1 MSNKPTKQ
9 PPIAYLEVLNGTLV
23 GTRFPLGAETIIGR
37 DDDDVPLK
45 EGGIDLA
52 DTRVSR
58 EHARIFTQRGRYY
71 LEDCQS
77 TNGTFLNTF
86 RLQPG
91 APCVLREGSNVQVGS
106 VHMRFRPAQL
116 NQSDSQPIKNSGN
129 SSSPWASEV
138 GLNEEVFDLSLT
150 ANPNAGT
157 SQANISMMF
166 CSEEL
171 TNPEISVVLDAP
183 AVVDALRDA
192 INEGEADTESD
203 DLRRLRAMAQV
214 SIGLGGEH
222 EREPL
227 FAKIMDFIF
236 EIFPTAE
243 RAFVVLRDK
252 ESQEFKP
259 AAASTRE
266 PSEEGEML
274 ALSEAIV
281 DEVVS
286 QRRSILSN
294 DAAEDHRFQ
303 GHKSILD
310 SGIRSMMCAPLFV
323 DDEVM
328 GLIQIDTHSL
338 THSFDEADLQI
349 LTGIGAQVAIAL
361 KNFVLY
367 EDIGHLFEGFVT
379 ASVHAIEARDPTTAG
394 HSFRVAEYSQ
404 RLATVVDQSGHKM
417 LRDVAFSRDQ
427 MRELRYAALLHDFG
441 KVGVR
446 EHVLIKARKLYHSQ
460 MELLEARF
468 RYAHASLERQA
479 YRELV
484 ERHSE
489 LSPAEFK
496 VQRALMEK
504 RLAAEIRQLQRFMVM
519 IQDANEPL
527 VLEEEMLGEVVS
539 ADLSAVADFVFP
551 GNDGDH
557 VQLLTAPELD
567 ALTLAQGSLTPD
579 ERLEIQSH
587 VSHTFA
593 FLNHIPWTGSL
604 SAVADIAHAHHEKM
618 DGSGYPHGLMG
629 DDIPIQSRIMTVAD
643 IFDALTAGD
652 RPYKRSLGVDKALD
666 ILQHEART
674 GKVDPV
680 LVDVFINSRAY
691 RLQGE

>member
-1 MSNKPTKQ
+1 MNNEPSQQSAT
-9 PPIAYLEVLNGTLV
+9 AFLEVLNGPLV

-37 DDDDVPLK
+37 DDEDVPIQ

-58 EHARIFTQRGRYY
+58 KHARIYIQRGRYY

-86 RLQPG
+86 RLQPD
-91 APCVLREGSNVQVGS
+91 APCVLREGSNVQVGG
-106 VHMRFRPAQL
+106 VHMRFRPML
-116 NQSDSQPIKNSGN
+116 NSAEASSDDNAAP
-129 SSSPWASEV
+129 PWASEI

-150 ANPNAGT
+150 ANPDASA
-157 SQANISMMF
+157 SQADISMLF
-166 CSEEL
+166 CPVDFPE
-171 TNPEISVVLDAP
+171 PEISVVLDAP
-183 AVVDALRDA
+183 AVVDALREA
-192 INEGEADTESD
+192 ITDGEKASESD

-222 EREPL
+222 DRESL

-236 EIFPTAE
+236 VIFPTAE

-266 PSEEGEML
+266 PSEEGEVL

-286 QRRSILSN
+286 QRRSILSS
-294 DAAEDHRFQ
+294 DAADDHRFDDQ
-303 GHKSILD
+303 QSIKRL
-310 SGIRSMMCAPLFV
+310 GIRSMMCAPLLV
-323 DDEVM
+323 DKEVM
-328 GLIQIDTHSL
+328 GLIQIDTYRE
-338 THSFDEADLQI
+338 THSFCEEDLQI

-367 EDIGHLFEGFVT
+367 EDIGHLFESFVT

-404 RLATVVDQSGHKM
+404 RLATVVDQSGQKI
-417 LRDVAFSRDQ
+417 LRDINFSRDQ

-446 EHVLIKARKLYHSQ
+446 EHVLIKARKLYHSE
-460 MELLEARF
+460 MEVLKERF

-479 YRELV
+479 YRELIDQ
-484 ERHSE
+484 HGE
-489 LSPAEFK
+489 LSPEEFTLR
-496 VQRALMEK
+496 RASMDK
-504 RLAAEIRQLQRFMVM
+504 RLSREVAQLQQFMAM
-519 IQDANEPL
+519 IQHANEPS
-527 VLEEEMLGEVVS
+527 VLEDEVTD
-539 ADLSAVADFVFP
+539 DLRAVADFIFP
-551 GNDGDH
+551 GNEGEH
-557 VQLLTAPELD
+557 VQLLTAPELN
-567 ALTLAQGSLTPD
+567 ALTLARGSLTPE

-593 FLNHIPWTGSL
+593 FLSHIPWTASL
-604 SAVADIAHAHHEKM
+604 SAVADIAHAHHEKL
-618 DGSGYPHGLMG
+618 DGTGYPLGLAG
-629 DDIPIQSRIMTVAD
+629 DEIPVQARIMAVAD

-652 RPYKRSLGVDKALD
+652 RPYKCSLGVDQALD
-666 ILQHEART
+666 ILHHEART
-674 GKVDPV
+674 GKVDPI
-680 LVDVFINSRAY
+680 LVDVFIDSQAY
-691 RLQGE
+691 QLFSQ

>member
-1 MSNKPTKQ
+1 MSDEQSQQ
-9 PPIAYLEVLNGTLV
+9 PAVAYLEILNGSLV

-37 DDDDVPLK
+37 DDEDVPMQ

-58 EHARIFTQRGRYY
+58 RHARIYIQRGRYY
-71 LEDCQS
+71 LEDCNS

-91 APCVLREGSNVQVGS
+91 APCVLREGSNVQVGG
-106 VHMRFRPAQL
+106 VHMRFRPTL
-116 NQSDSQPIKNSGN
+116 NSAETSGDSNAAA
-129 SSSPWASEV
+129 PWASEI
-138 GLNEEVFDLSLT
+138 GLNEEIFDLSLT
-150 ANPNAGT
+150 ANPDASA
-157 SQANISMMF
+157 SQADISMLF
-166 CSEEL
+166 CPVDFPE
-171 TNPEISVVLDAP
+171 PEISVVLDAP
-183 AVVDALRDA
+183 AVVDALREA
-192 INEGEADTESD
+192 ITDGEKASESD

-222 EREPL
+222 DRESL

-236 EIFPTAE
+236 VIFPTAE

-266 PSEEGEML
+266 PSREGEVL

-286 QRRSILSN
+286 QQRSILSN
-294 DAAEDHRFQ
+294 DAADDHRFDDHQ
-303 GHKSILD
+303 SIQRL
-310 SGIRSMMCAPLFV
+310 GIRSMMCAPLLV
-323 DDEVM
+323 DNEVM
-328 GLIQIDTHSL
+328 GLIQIDTHRE
-338 THSFDEADLQI
+338 THSFCEEDLQI

-367 EDIGHLFEGFVT
+367 EDIGHLFESFVT

-404 RLATVVDQSGHKM
+404 HLATVVDQSGQKI
-417 LRDVAFSRDQ
+417 LRDINFSRDQ

-446 EHVLIKARKLYHSQ
+446 EHVLIKARKLYHSE
-460 MELLEARF
+460 MDVLEERF
-468 RYAHASLERQA
+468 RYAYASLERQA
-479 YRELV
+479 YRELIDQ
-484 ERHSE
+484 HGE
-489 LSPAEFK
+489 LSPEEFK
-496 VQRALMEK
+496 LRRAAMDKHLSRE
-504 RLAAEIRQLQRFMVM
+504 AAQLQRFMAM
-519 IQDANEPL
+519 IQHANEPS
-527 VLEEEMLGEVVS
+527 VLDGEVTD
-539 ADLSAVADFVFP
+539 DLRAVADFIFP
-551 GNDGDH
+551 GNDGEH

-567 ALTLAQGSLTPD
+567 ALTLARGSLTPE

-593 FLNHIPWTGSL
+593 FLSHIPWTASL
-604 SAVADIAHAHHEKM
+604 SAVADIAHAHHEKL
-618 DGSGYPHGLMG
+618 DGTGYPQGLVG
-629 DDIPIQSRIMTVAD
+629 DEIPVQSRIMAVAD

-652 RPYKRSLGVDKALD
+652 RPYKCSLGVDQALD
-666 ILQHEART
+666 ILHHEAST
-674 GKVDPV
+674 GKIDPI
-680 LVDVFINSRAY
+680 LVDVFIDS
-691 RLQGE
+691 QGYQLFSQ

>member
-1 MSNKPTKQ
+1 MNNEPSQQSAT
-9 PPIAYLEVLNGTLV
+9 AFLEVLNGPLV

-37 DDDDVPLK
+37 DDEDVPIQ

-58 EHARIFTQRGRYY
+58 KHARIYIQRGRYY

-86 RLQPG
+86 RLQPD
-91 APCVLREGSNVQVGS
+91 APCVLREGSNIQVGG
-106 VHMRFRPAQL
+106 VHMRFRPML
-116 NQSDSQPIKNSGN
+116 NSAEASSDNN
-129 SSSPWASEV
+129 AATPWASEI

-150 ANPNAGT
+150 ANPDASA
-157 SQANISMMF
+157 SQADISMLF
-166 CSEEL
+166 CPVDFPK
-171 TNPEISVVLDAP
+171 PEISVVLDAP
-183 AVVDALRDA
+183 AVVDALREA
-192 INEGEADTESD
+192 ITDGEKASESD

-222 EREPL
+222 DRESL

-236 EIFPTAE
+236 VIFPTAE

-266 PSEEGEML
+266 PSEEGEVL

-281 DEVVS
+281 EEVVS
-286 QRRSILSN
+286 QRRSILSS
-294 DAAEDHRFQ
+294 DAADDHRFDDQ
-303 GHKSILD
+303 QSIQRL
-310 SGIRSMMCAPLFV
+310 GIRSMMCAPLLV
-323 DDEVM
+323 DNEVM
-328 GLIQIDTHSL
+328 GLIQIDTYRE
-338 THSFDEADLQI
+338 THSFCEEDLQI

-367 EDIGHLFEGFVT
+367 EDIGHLFESFVT

-404 RLATVVDQSGHKM
+404 HLATVVDQSGQKI
-417 LRDVAFSRDQ
+417 LRDINFSRDQ
-427 MRELRYAALLHDFG
+427 MQELRYAALLHDFG

-446 EHVLIKARKLYHSQ
+446 EHVLIKAQKLYHSE
-460 MELLEARF
+460 MEVLEARF

-479 YRELV
+479 YRELIDQ
-484 ERHSE
+484 HGE
-489 LSPAEFK
+489 LSPEEFTLR
-496 VQRALMEK
+496 RAAMDK
-504 RLAAEIRQLQRFMVM
+504 RLSREVAQLQRFMAM
-519 IQDANEPL
+519 IQHANEPS
-527 VLEEEMLGEVVS
+527 VLEGEVTD
-539 ADLSAVADFVFP
+539 DLRAVANFIFP
-551 GNDGDH
+551 GNDGEH

-567 ALTLAQGSLTPD
+567 ALTLARGSLTPE

-593 FLNHIPWTGSL
+593 FLSHIPWTASL
-604 SAVADIAHAHHEKM
+604 SAVADIAHAHHEKL
-618 DGSGYPHGLMG
+618 DGTGYPQGLVG
-629 DDIPIQSRIMTVAD
+629 DEIPVQSRIMAVAD

-652 RPYKRSLGVDKALD
+652 RPYKCSLGVDQALD
-666 ILQHEART
+666 ILHHEART
-674 GKVDPV
+674 GKIDPI
-680 LVDVFINSRAY
+680 LVDVFIDSQAY
-691 RLQGE
+691 QLFSQ